1 MPHGDFSSE
10 VKQLRSEL
18 GELGSYGS
26 AYVLG
31 DALNGL
37 QWHVFVA
44 DAGALDALP
53 PPPVYTLEICMT
65 HLCPV
70 KVQTSL
76 CGPETKSGFLHQ
88 ERINQGV
95 IVWHMHALLKYSVLG
110 WVYGL
115 SMGCIDQLFMRFC
128 SFLEC

>member
-1 MPHGDFSSE
+1 MDGGGFIFYLSSYRLSVGGAQPMPHGDFGSE

-44 DAGALDALP
+44 DAGAHDALP

-70 KVQTSL
+70 KVRT
-76 CGPETKSGFLHQ
+76 
-88 ERINQGV
+88 
-95 IVWHMHALLKYSVLG
+95 
-110 WVYGL
+110 
-115 SMGCIDQLFMRFC
+115 
-128 SFLEC
+128 